1 MDNGCELCKKK
12 HREEAEYKA
21 LINRISRIEGQIGGI
36 RRMLERDA
44 YCIDILTQIS
54 AVNAALG
61 ALSRQVIENH
71 IKTCVAEGIK
81 SGDEDILDELVN
93 ALSKFVR

>member
-12 HREEAEYKA
+12 HREETEYKS
-21 LINRISRIEGQIGGI
+21 LINRINRIEGQIGGI
-36 RRMLERDA
+36 RRMIERDA

-81 SGDEDILDELVN
+81 AGDEQILDELVH

>member
-1 MDNGCELCKKK
+1 
-12 HREEAEYKA
+12 
-21 LINRISRIEGQIGGI
+21 
-36 RRMLERDA
+36 MLERDA

-81 SGDEDILDELVN
+81 SGDEEILDELVH